1 MELRILLL
9 KEQSNLKPKSNL
21 FFSNRDMKA
30 ETEKAKTETLEFREK
45 EKILQAELMTL
56 MEEEKK
62 MAMLKTKQTQ
72 KPPKTPTKPAPLQQT
87 SSKK

>member
-1 MELRILLL
+1 M
-9 KEQSNLKPKSNL
+9 
-21 FFSNRDMKA
+21 A

-72 KPPKTPTKPAPLQQT
+72 KPPKTHAGRHQRCIRKRNRTGQK
-87 SSKK
+87 